1 MPVVYKLGCSND
13 EGFLTA
19 ILSRLPSNQD
29 TKEVAQLHA
38 QMGVLH
44 RALSQDDLAQ
54 SHLRR

>member
-1 MPVVYKLGCSND
+1 VVYKLGCSND